1 MSLPLAKTITLS
13 LDIHL
18 RMSSISTIRTIH
30 LRTNLIPFTNFIS
43 RTFAEDSPSSVRKA
57 SKLSASDNKMKEF
70 PVETNPFKLVEY
82 CCGSNIYKEG
92 EDVKLKPESEYPD
105 WLWTLNTG
113 PPPKLHEMDP
123 NTKEYWILAR
133 KLAQMNQQ
141 RLVRIKLLRMKY
153 ANREDK
159 KK

>member
-1 MSLPLAKTITLS
+1 MEI
-13 LDIHL
+13 
-18 RMSSISTIRTIH
+18 
-30 LRTNLIPFTNFIS
+30 
-43 RTFAEDSPSSVRKA
+43 
-57 SKLSASDNKMKEF
+57 KLSSFSTLLFEN
-70 PVETNPFKLVEY
+70 
-82 CCGSNIYKEG
+82 
-92 EDVKLKPESEYPD
+92 
-105 WLWTLNTG
+105 WLNNVFLSG